1 MAEKECIQVI
11 VPLNLEWEPYYSLPE
26 GVSVSIGD
34 RVRVVLAG
42 REYLAVVSAVGVAV
56 PEKVRIHDI
65 KAVDEAQPK
74 IAESELEFWRAV
86 ADYYLCPV
94 GDVYKAAFP
103 STIRPAR
110 VKKTDEIEDIA
121 PGEEPIVLTSLQEA
135 AAAKI
140 RESFSNG
147 KTALLSGV
155 TGSGKTEIYLTLAR
169 EAISKGRSVLFL
181 VPEIALS
188 RQIEE
193 RVLQKIPGVLT
204 CHSGITPAQRRKVAA
219 RVRAGGTYM
228 VLGTR
233 SALFLPHRNLGL
245 IIVDE
250 EHDTSYKQ
258 DSPAPRYNARETAI
272 MLAKI
277 HGANVLLGSA
287 TPSLESLYNARAGI
301 FTEVLLPERY
311 HGGQDSNV
319 VIIDTSAER
328 RKRGMVGDISLKLAD
343 RICAALE
350 DGAQVL
356 VLRSRRSW
364 APSLQCEACGSILK
378 CPRCNVPLSLH
389 RGGRLVCHYCGHTA
403 VYDEH
408 CPSCGGTLIPLGAG
422 TQKIEEELVSMF
434 PQARVA
440 RLDADVPD
448 AEEKAVVQEFAA
460 GNIDI
465 LVGTQMV
472 TKGFDFSAVRL
483 VAVIQADN
491 MLAAQDFRADERA
504 LQVLQQFRGRAG
516 RRTETGDL
524 VIQTA
529 EPGHP
534 VFKQL
539 SGNGSDIEDEFLA
552 QRRLFGYPPYTR
564 IVALTLRDV
573 NLKRIEYMAQ
583 ALFVALPRNASVSV
597 FGPYAPAVDKVAG
610 EYIRCIRLMLRR
622 DKALVPTKKLIS
634 KTVSDF
640 SKTMKYTGHITVDVD
655 PV

>member
-26 GVSVSIGD
+26 GVSVSVGD

-56 PEKVRIHDI
+56 PENVRIHDI

-74 IAESELEFWRAV
+74 IGEPELEFWRAV
-86 ADYYLCPV
+86 AEYYMCPV
-94 GDVYKAAFP
+94 GDVYKAAYP
-103 STIRPAR
+103 STVRPAR

-121 PGEEPIVLTSLQEA
+121 PGDEPIVLTSLQEA

-140 RESFSNG
+140 RESFSSG

-204 CHSGITPAQRRKVAA
+204 CHSGITPAKRRNVAA

-328 RKRGMVGDISLKLAD
+328 RKRGMVGDISLQLA
-343 RICAALE
+343 
-350 DGAQVL
+350 GM
-356 VLRSRRSW
+356 W
-364 APSLQCEACGSILK
+364 
-378 CPRCNVPLSLH
+378 
-389 RGGRLVCHYCGHTA
+389 
-403 VYDEH
+403 
-408 CPSCGGTLIPLGAG
+408 
-422 TQKIEEELVSMF
+422 
-434 PQARVA
+434 
-440 RLDADVPD
+440 
-448 AEEKAVVQEFAA
+448 
-460 GNIDI
+460 
-465 LVGTQMV
+465 
-472 TKGFDFSAVRL
+472 
-483 VAVIQADN
+483 
-491 MLAAQDFRADERA
+491 
-504 LQVLQQFRGRAG
+504 
-516 RRTETGDL
+516 
-524 VIQTA
+524 
-529 EPGHP
+529 
-534 VFKQL
+534 
-539 SGNGSDIEDEFLA
+539 
-552 QRRLFGYPPYTR
+552 
-564 IVALTLRDV
+564 
-573 NLKRIEYMAQ
+573 
-583 ALFVALPRNASVSV
+583 
-597 FGPYAPAVDKVAG
+597 
-610 EYIRCIRLMLRR
+610 
-622 DKALVPTKKLIS
+622 
-634 KTVSDF
+634 
-640 SKTMKYTGHITVDVD
+640 
-655 PV
+655 